1 MFVFNNWQQF
11 LTLIVNI
18 DPSVKKE
25 NMLPT
30 LWPHNSWILLI
41 FQESKQNFLIWLEPF
56 EKW

>member
-1 MFVFNNWQQF
+1 MSRYKCDIHTWSYTRMLNLVQMFVFNNWQQF

-30 LWPHNSWILLI
+30 L
-41 FQESKQNFLIWLEPF
+41 
-56 EKW
+56 